1 MSAANDLRYGMT
13 SWFIGFCDWYLRTF
27 FATNSEKEK
36 EEIRYTKNI
45 CKEILDDTK
54 DIDGIELDFRIDG
67 FYANGM
73 IMGTRK
79 QIVGHISK
87 ETMNLKVNEKVM
99 EALRRANPGIDL

>member
-36 EEIRYTKNI
+36 EEIRYTKYI

-79 QIVGHISK
+79 QIVYTDHIIAFLYQSVTQMGTQK
-87 ETMNLKVNEKVM
+87 T
-99 EALRRANPGIDL
+99 GSSCH